1 MRNRTVILLLTYA
14 FLSFE
19 CVAFGQNSQDQNSQG
34 GDSQGQNSQG
44 DQEKPVPGAEVFWAK
59 VQRPAK
65 AQYSSSSSTNLR
77 WWGGNIMP
85 KVADIQAIFWGRGWS
100 TTGGDK
106 ITGLDTFYSG
116 MVSSGYAKT
125 ADEYYDSSNQ
135 YVTADIKYSGHKV
148 DSLSTAANGSQKT
161 PILNEVCKVIP
172 APVENG
178 YYPVYVDRP
187 RGRAGYCAW
196 HSAGDCN
203 GTPVQ
208 FAFFFNL
215 DDDAG

>member
-19 CVAFGQNSQDQNSQG
+19 CVAFGQNSQDQNGQG

-44 DQEKPVPGAEVFWAK
+44 DQEKAGVAGASVFWAK
-59 VQRPAK
+59 GQQPAR
-65 AQYSSSSSTNLR
+65 ASSSSSSTNLL

-85 KVADIQAIFWGRGWS
+85 KVADIKAIFWGPGWS

-125 ADEYYDSSNQ
+125 ADEYYD
-135 YVTADIKYSGHKV
+135 
-148 DSLSTAANGSQKT
+148 
-161 PILNEVCKVIP
+161 
-172 APVENG
+172 
-178 YYPVYVDRP
+178 
-187 RGRAGYCAW
+187 
-196 HSAGDCN
+196 
-203 GTPVQ
+203 
-208 FAFFFNL
+208 
-215 DDDAG
+215 

>member
-44 DQEKPVPGAEVFWAK
+44 DQGKPVPGAEVFWAK
-59 VQRPAK
+59 GQRPVK

-85 KVADIQAIFWGRGWS
+85 SVQQTQAIFWGPSWS
-100 TTGGDK
+100 NSTFAGDK
-106 ITGLDTFYSG
+106 ITGLDLFYSG

-125 ADEYYDSSNQ
+125 ADEYYDSYS
-135 YVTADIKYSGHKV
+135 YVTANISY
-148 DSLSTAANGSQKT
+148 NG
-161 PILNEVCKVIP
+161 
-172 APVENG
+172 
-178 YYPVYVDRP
+178 
-187 RGRAGYCAW
+187 
-196 HSAGDCN
+196 
-203 GTPVQ
+203 
-208 FAFFFNL
+208 
-215 DDDAG
+215 